1 MSRKYVVFSGVI
13 FGLIALAQFVRAL
26 YQVPIQVG
34 GAEIPIWVSWMAGVL
49 IGSMSV
55 WSVRL
60 WSER

>member
-34 GAEIPIWVSWMAGVL
+34 GAEIPIWVSWVAGVL

-60 WSER
+60 RSER